1 MNDDQNPIKNSLDLF
16 INKIGDDL
24 RNSVNQNVK
33 EWYWEKAIWVG
44 LQTLLGIG
52 GAATGLKYGAKAG
65 MAALCATQGV
75 GELFKSKKSK

>member
-24 RNSVNQNVK
+24 RKNVNQNVK
-33 EWYWEKAIWVG
+33 DWYIEKTIGVG
-44 LQTLLGIG
+44 LQALLGIG
-52 GAATGLKYGAKAG
+52 GAAAGLRYGAKVG

-75 GELFKSKKSK
+75 GELIKSKKSK